1 MCDHWF
7 GSPGE
12 DEAYRAA
19 LQFVPESLTLA
30 RELRGLTKSEL
41 ATRVH
46 KSAGAISQFENA
58 ITRPDPRTL
67 KQISLALGFPLSF
80 FSREISS
87 TPISMD
93 YCHFRSLRSTSQK
106 DRRKILANGTLLRNL
121 IEVLDDFVDF
131 PEEQVSRIAR
141 QIYSDDD
148 IERFAVK
155 VREAWGLGIG
165 PIPELFQLLESKGIL
180 LSFIADQSEDVDAF
194 SFWQPR
200 RPFIFLVSSKG
211 SPSRTRFDCAH
222 ELGHLLM
229 HADAVPGNKEL
240 EAQANRFAGAFL
252 VPREAFIRECPRRLN
267 WEHFYEL
274 KRRWRV
280 SLAALIRRAYDLD
293 CISEATYRRAY
304 VQLNQ
309 MGQRYNEPYEP
320 PVEAPTMIQQAL
332 VFALEDVSMQDI
344 ADRLKVRLEDL
355 EDVIAA
361 SNGTTPV
368 LQAVE
373 DEQLELFTDADMSRE
388 DRLAALRYY
397 NGH

>member
-1 MCDHWF
+1 MDDQWF
-7 GSPGE
+7 VPLGE
-12 DEAYRAA
+12 DEAYLAA
-19 LQFVPESLTLA
+19 HQFVPESLTLA
-30 RELRGLTKSEL
+30 REMRGLTKSEL
-41 ATRVH
+41 AARIH
-46 KSAGAISQFENA
+46 KSAGAISQFENDVM
-58 ITRPDPRTL
+58 RPDPRTL
-67 KQISLALGFPLSF
+67 KQISLALGFPVGF
-80 FSREISS
+80 FARQLSS

-106 DRRKILANGTLLRNL
+106 DRRKILANGALLRNL
-121 IEVLDDFVDF
+121 IQVLDEFVDF
-131 PEEQVSRIAR
+131 PEEQVSRVAR
-141 QIYSDDD
+141 QIHSDDE
-148 IERFAVK
+148 IERFAVE

-200 RPFIFLVSSKG
+200 RPFICLVSSKG

-252 VPREAFIRECPRRLN
+252 VPREAFIRECPSRLN
-267 WEHFYEL
+267 WEHFSEL

-280 SLAALIRRAYDLD
+280 SLAALIRRAYDLE

-309 MGQRYNEPYEP
+309 MGYRYNEPYEP
-320 PVEAPTMIQQAL
+320 PAESPTMIEQGL
-332 VFALEDVSMQDI
+332 TFTLEDITMQDI
-344 ADRLKVRLEDL
+344 ADRLRVRLEDL
-355 EDVIAA
+355 EAVIAA

-373 DEQLELFTDADMSRE
+373 AQQLKLFSDAEMSRE

-397 NGH
+397 NGR